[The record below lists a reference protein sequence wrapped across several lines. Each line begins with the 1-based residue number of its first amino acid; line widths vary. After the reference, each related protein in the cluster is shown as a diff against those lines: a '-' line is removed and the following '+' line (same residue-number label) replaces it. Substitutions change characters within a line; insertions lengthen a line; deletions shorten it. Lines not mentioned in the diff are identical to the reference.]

1 MTRERGFSLIEMVVA
16 MALMMAAVGS
26 VFSLLHPAQGAFSTE
41 PEVADLQQRL
51 RVAQNALFTDLV
63 MAGAGA
69 YLGGE
74 TGSLIYF
81 LPPVRPLRQGAIT
94 VIYVPTTTAQTTL
107 AQDVV
112 GAGVM
117 RVNAESGCPR
127 NPNGTPQNLCGFRP
141 SMTVLIFDH
150 AGNYDTF
157 TVSSVN
163 DATASITV
171 NKPGDAVP
179 TTYRGGPSGTPGIAT
194 VTEAVTRTYFRK
206 AETNQLVYSDGSTG
220 PEVPV
225 VDNVV
230 ELSVEYWG
238 DPNPPRR
245 TLKPI
250 SDAIGPW
257 QTYGPRPAIGP
268 SGTGYP
274 AHENCAFTYDGS
286 RHLPRLPLLPSGENA
301 AALVRLTES
310 QLSDG
315 QPGWCPDE
323 NHASRYDVDLLR
335 IRKIGVTIRV
345 QTALAALRGP
355 AGVLFRNG
363 GTSSTATK
371 WVRDQEA
378 RFQVSPRNLN
388 LGR

>member
-16 MALMMAAVGS
+16 MALMMVAVGS
-26 VFSLLHPAQGAFSTE
+26 VFSLLNPAQGAFSTE

-69 YLGGE
+69 YLGGQ

-81 LPPVRPLRQGAIT
+81 LPPVRPLRPGAAT

-107 AQDVV
+107 AQDVG

-117 RVNAESGCPR
+117 KVNAESGCPR
-127 NPNGTPQNLCGFRP
+127 NPDGTPQNLCGFRP
-141 SMTVLIFDH
+141 PMRVLIFDH
-150 AGNYDTF
+150 TGHYDTF
-157 TVSSVN
+157 TISTVD
-163 DATASITV
+163 DATSSITV
-171 NKPGDAVP
+171 DKPGDALSA
-179 TTYRGGPSGTPGIAT
+179 TYHGGPPGTPRIAT
-194 VTEAVTRTYFRK
+194 VTEAVIRTYFRK

-220 PEVPV
+220 AEIPV
-225 VDNVV
+225 VDSVV
-230 ELSVEYWG
+230 DVSFEYWG

-245 TLKPI
+245 TSRPI

-268 SGTGYP
+268 SGTSYP
-274 AHENCAFTYDGS
+274 ANENCAFTYDGS
-286 RHLPRLPLLPSGENA
+286 QHLPRLPLLPSGENA
-301 AALVRLTES
+301 AALVELTES
-310 QLSDG
+310 QLTDG

-323 NHASRYDVDLLR
+323 NHASRYDADLLR

-363 GTSSTATK
+363 GTSRTATK
-371 WVRDQEA
+371 WVPDQEA
-378 RFQVSPRNLN
+378 RFQVTPRNLN
-388 LGR
+388 LAR